1 MPSQEDIADQLELL
15 AVHRRTLA
23 QYLKQQG
30 LITEAFTPPAIAHGI
45 EDARQHI
52 RRLKITLREWGV
64 PVEDLPYDEEPPEQP
79 IVVPTSRGARARNRR
94 WVAFLIGG
102 LALLGAIGTLAAM
115 RLPHVLTQGEVLQ
128 SDLHWSQCDTSP
140 VWVLPGT
147 ISPATDPERAR
158 QQIAQAIDA
167 KTVETW
173 QMSGVDDPTVAEG
186 AALESKRQLYLT
198 VSGAGPGKI
207 NIHLFNNASV
217 IVTTQP
223 GPQHVD
229 VVDIRTISLLSCPSG
244 SGTGVNRTAPPIGLQ
259 QQVRQYT
266 EDLRY
271 TPDDYLTLTSE
282 ESEVLVFPFACRSPG
297 TYNIQIGLRYRDNIR
312 SRADTYLS
320 DKLATIVCPSSFT
333 FWPVTYVPTG
343 NGSTKQVQL
352 GAPVPYHWDGKQY
365 KQGDAS

>member
-1 MPSQEDIADQLELL
+1 
-15 AVHRRTLA
+15 
-23 QYLKQQG
+23 
-30 LITEAFTPPAIAHGI
+30 
-45 EDARQHI
+45 
-52 RRLKITLREWGV
+52 
-64 PVEDLPYDEEPPEQP
+64 
-79 IVVPTSRGARARNRR
+79 
-94 WVAFLIGG
+94 
-102 LALLGAIGTLAAM
+102 M

-244 SGTGVNRTAPPIGLQ
+244 TGTGVNRTAPPIGLQ

-343 NGSTKQVQL
+343 
-352 GAPVPYHWDGKQY
+352 
-365 KQGDAS
+365 